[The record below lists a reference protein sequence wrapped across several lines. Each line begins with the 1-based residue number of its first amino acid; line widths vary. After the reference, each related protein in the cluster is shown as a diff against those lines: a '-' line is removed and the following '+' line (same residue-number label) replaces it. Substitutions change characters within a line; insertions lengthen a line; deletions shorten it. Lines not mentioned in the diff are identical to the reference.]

1 MCNSALLMSHRAR
14 GRAFVYWQRRFIGV
28 LKLATLLA
36 DCSPAFRHIHYCQ
49 LDRDNF
55 IFPCFH
61 IPPSPL
67 LLPSKDPIHLIY
79 LKLFFVGF
87 KMSRKH
93 GSSSTRSHSRP
104 ASSSRPLRENE
115 VSRGGFLDFLLPN
128 YYSDDE
134 DSYYDDDDYT
144 YSSMSYTCDDDTA
157 SAYSRRRDRRTRSDT
172 METLDT
178 VNHRLEELDSTID
191 TSAVADAETVIDTIA
206 SGDDGNTYRDD
217 SDDETNGGYENSW
230 KMFLDGDESTPL
242 FSRMVNHLLPNIE
255 DLPQQTKQETTTTS
269 VQKNEKRLSQ
279 TDDRDNTTMP
289 PVQPNTPETRTE
301 TQERRSSSHDQ
312 DRSNIVAEENAVDAN
327 MKIEESNGN
336 VKPTEEIKNTR
347 TEATQATETKHHNE
361 PTSANSTEDAVLP
374 SSKVVESTQ
383 TAKPPSKGRFA
394 KLRSPR
400 ASKKKALAA
409 AAAAEEAA
417 RQVEAEMRR
426 AERRERRRSQAVR
439 ITVTHE

>member
-1 MCNSALLMSHRAR
+1 MN
-14 GRAFVYWQRRFIGV
+14 
-28 LKLATLLA
+28 
-36 DCSPAFRHIHYCQ
+36 
-49 LDRDNF
+49 
-55 IFPCFH
+55 
-61 IPPSPL
+61 
-67 LLPSKDPIHLIY
+67 
-79 LKLFFVGF
+79 
-87 KMSRKH
+87 RKH
-93 GSSSTRSHSRP
+93 GSSSTRSHTRP

-144 YSSMSYTCDDDTA
+144 YGSMSYTCDDDTA
-157 SAYSRRRDRRTRSDT
+157 SAYSRRCDRRTRSDT

-255 DLPQQTKQETTTTS
+255 DLPQQTKQETTSSS

-279 TDDRDNTTMP
+279 TDDRDNTTMAP
-289 PVQPNTPETRTE
+289 AQHNTPETRTE

-312 DRSNIVAEENAVDAN
+312 DRSNIVAEENAVDDAN
-327 MKIEESNGN
+327 MKNEENNGN
-336 VKPTEEIKNTR
+336 VKLTEEIKNTC
-347 TEATQATETKHHNE
+347 TEATEATEPEPKHNNE
-361 PTSANSTEDAVLP
+361 PTSANSTEDVVLP
-374 SSKVVESTQ
+374 SSKAVESTQ

>member
-1 MCNSALLMSHRAR
+1 
-14 GRAFVYWQRRFIGV
+14 
-28 LKLATLLA
+28 
-36 DCSPAFRHIHYCQ
+36 
-49 LDRDNF
+49 
-55 IFPCFH
+55 
-61 IPPSPL
+61 
-67 LLPSKDPIHLIY
+67 
-79 LKLFFVGF
+79 
-87 KMSRKH
+87 MSRKH
-93 GSSSTRSHSRP
+93 DSSSTRSH
-104 ASSSRPLRENE
+104 SRPLRENE

-144 YSSMSYTCDDDTA
+144 YGSMSYTCDDDTA

-191 TSAVADAETVIDTIA
+191 TAAVADAETVIDTIA
-206 SGDDGNTYRDD
+206 SGDDGNTYRND
-217 SDDETNGGYENSW
+217 SDDETNGGYEKSW

-255 DLPQQTKQETTTTS
+255 DLPHQTKQETTTIS
-269 VQKNEKRLSQ
+269 AQKKEKRPSQ
-279 TDDRDNTTMP
+279 TEDCDKATLAP
-289 PVQPNTPETRTE
+289 VQPVQPNTPETRSE
-301 TQERRSSSHDQ
+301 TQERRTSFHDQ
-312 DRSNIVAEENAVDAN
+312 DRSNIVAEENEVAAN
-327 MKIEESNGN
+327 MKIEENTGN
-336 VKPTEEIKNTR
+336 AKPTEENQNKNTS
-347 TEATQATETKHHNE
+347 TELIAPKHHNE
-361 PTSANSTEDAVLP
+361 PTDTYSTEDVVLP
-374 SSKVVESTQ
+374 PSKVVESTQ
-383 TAKPPSKGRFA
+383 KVKPPSKGRFA

-417 RQVEAEMRR
+417 REVEVETRR